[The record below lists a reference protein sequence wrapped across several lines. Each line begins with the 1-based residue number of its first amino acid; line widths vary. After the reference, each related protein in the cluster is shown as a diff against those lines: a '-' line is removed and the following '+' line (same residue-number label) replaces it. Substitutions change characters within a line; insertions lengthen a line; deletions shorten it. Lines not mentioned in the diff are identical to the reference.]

1 MPEDKVKK
9 GFFFYF
15 SLFLIAIVATILV
28 IFVVMLFMPGKSI
41 LGLQYFT
48 NNSVIK
54 VETTT
59 DESATKID
67 FSSSNFNSIEINA
80 GYSEVVIQNN
90 NEFEED
96 GIYLVNTSCG
106 FVKSSEAKDFE
117 YSVKLEDNILKIDVV
132 EQPAFLYFS
141 KNSKVIIHLANNLQN
156 PFAGKTF
163 SVKTT
168 DGNVNIGGQTVTGYS
183 RDIRILNLNVET
195 KSGKILLSSH
205 CPSAFNDLSLKSD
218 SGEIASSRESIQT
231 WSCLLETKS
240 GNMSFAFISSVD
252 TLELNSESGRLNFS
266 EISASVS
273 SNFKN
278 AYVTIGQ
285 MYGSWDFLPATE
297 MDSSVIIA
305 NTIRGAINVPK
316 GENSRF
322 EIGSVVGSVNITT
335 STGDVKIFSN
345 SSSGKNMTSG
355 ISANSNI
362 KTSSGKIEVVVADG
376 SIGNISLET
385 SSGEINAF
393 ATSNFNNI
401 SIKNEKGTTNVN
413 LPTSTSVKI
422 TFSSFGNQQSD
433 FSFDKVMFNRDDIK
447 LESITIVNEGKNSLS
462 LASNSTINFA
472 WN

>member
-15 SLFLIAIVATILV
+15 SLFLIAIVATLLV

-59 DESATKID
+59 DPGATKID

-80 GYSEVVIQNN
+80 GYSEVVIQDN
-90 NEFEED
+90 NEFEEE

-106 FVKSSEAKDFE
+106 FVKSADAKNFE
-117 YSVKLEDNILKIDVV
+117 YSVKLENSVLKINVV

-141 KNSKVIIHLANNLQN
+141 KNSKVVIHLANSLQN
-156 PFAGKTF
+156 PFEDKSITI
-163 SVKTT
+163 KTT
-168 DGNVNIGGQTVTGYS
+168 DGNVNIGGKTVTGYS
-183 RDIRILNLNVET
+183 RDLKILNLDVET
-195 KSGKILLSSH
+195 KSGRILLSSH
-205 CPSAFNDLSLKSD
+205 CPSAFNDLSLKSE
-218 SGEIASSRESIQT
+218 SGEIASSRERIQT
-231 WSCLLETKS
+231 QSCRLETKS

-252 TLELNSESGRLNFS
+252 ALVLNSESGRLNFS
-266 EISASVS
+266 EISANTS

-285 MYGSWDFLPATE
+285 MYGSWDFSSSTE
-297 MDSSVIIA
+297 MDSSVVKADI
-305 NTIRGAINVPK
+305 IRGALTVPK

-322 EIGSVVGSVNITT
+322 EIGNVVGSVSITT
-335 STGDVKIFSN
+335 TTGDVSIFSN
-345 SSSGKNMTSG
+345 SSTGKNMTSG
-355 ISANSNI
+355 ISSNSTI

-376 SIGNISLET
+376 ANGNVSLET
-385 SSGEINAF
+385 QDGEINAF
-393 ATSNFNNI
+393 ATSNFANI
-401 SIKNEKGTTNVN
+401 SLKNEKGTTNVN
-413 LPTSTSVKI
+413 LPKSTSVKI
-422 TFSSFGNQQSD
+422 EFSLFNNQQGE
-433 FSFDKVMFNRDDIK
+433 FSFDKVNFNRDDVN
-447 LESITIVNEGKNSLS
+447 LENITIVNGGKNNLQI
-462 LASNSTINFA
+462 ASNNTVNFA